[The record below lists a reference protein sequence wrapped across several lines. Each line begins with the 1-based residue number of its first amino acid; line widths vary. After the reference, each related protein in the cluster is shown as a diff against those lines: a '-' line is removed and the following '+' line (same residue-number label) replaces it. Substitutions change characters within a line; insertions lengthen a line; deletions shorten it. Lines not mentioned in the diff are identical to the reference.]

1 MGQDKSSPPP
11 LHFTGWCTN
20 TSLSLGSCFAI
31 LLKLWDRLGKDWV
44 WPTRYVL
51 VYSIFQTAEKPGKPS
66 PSDKMSF
73 QPALKM
79 RMPSEKGNC
88 AICEKVSC
96 KNLYK
101 QELFKHLNCFALI
114 LIRMQIA
121 ETFDLLR
128 KSRSDMFCLKR
139 QIPKIGFKFQNWA
152 WGLRELY
159 KSK

>member
-1 MGQDKSSPPP
+1 MEAIAFRPDEFSA
-11 LHFTGWCTN
+11 CTEN
-20 TSLSLGSCFAI
+20 EDA
-31 LLKLWDRLGKDWV
+31 KW
-44 WPTRYVL
+44 
-51 VYSIFQTAEKPGKPS
+51 
-66 PSDKMSF
+66 
-73 QPALKM
+73 
-79 RMPSEKGNC
+79 KGNC
-88 AICEKVSC
+88 AISEKLSC

-101 QELFKHLNCFALI
+101 QELFKHLNYFALI

-128 KSRSDMFCLKR
+128 KARSDMFCLKR

>member
-1 MGQDKSSPPP
+1 MEAIAFRPDEFSA
-11 LHFTGWCTN
+11 CTEN
-20 TSLSLGSCFAI
+20 EDA
-31 LLKLWDRLGKDWV
+31 KW
-44 WPTRYVL
+44 
-51 VYSIFQTAEKPGKPS
+51 
-66 PSDKMSF
+66 
-73 QPALKM
+73 
-79 RMPSEKGNC
+79 KGNC
-88 AICEKVSC
+88 AIYEKLSC

>member
-1 MGQDKSSPPP
+1 MSLANKILFSLFHSSNCREAREAFAFRPDE
-11 LHFTGWCTN
+11 FSACTEN
-20 TSLSLGSCFAI
+20 DINF
-31 LLKLWDRLGKDWV
+31 LK
-44 WPTRYVL
+44 
-51 VYSIFQTAEKPGKPS
+51 
-66 PSDKMSF
+66 
-73 QPALKM
+73 
-79 RMPSEKGNC
+79 MPSEKGNC

-139 QIPKIGFKFQNWA
+139 QIPKIGFKFQN
-152 WGLRELY
+152 
-159 KSK
+159 